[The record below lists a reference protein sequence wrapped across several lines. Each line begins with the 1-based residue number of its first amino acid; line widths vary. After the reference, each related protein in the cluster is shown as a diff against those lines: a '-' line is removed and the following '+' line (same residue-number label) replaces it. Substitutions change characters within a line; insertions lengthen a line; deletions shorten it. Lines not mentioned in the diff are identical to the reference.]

1 MFFKL
6 FLAVGFVCWAM
17 RALKPPIPANSIG
30 GKLLF
35 KWITPS
41 TVASCLESVIVDRV
55 LIIEYITVKMKTVAK
70 VIKSCNMKA

>member
-1 MFFKL
+1 L

-70 VIKSCNMKA
+70 VINSGQKQA